1 MTISHRRLRAGL
13 RALANS
19 PSPTPDAAFV
29 ARLDLHL
36 RQVDLDELVV
46 PIEPVPA
53 GRSASRAPSDTVGGA
68 SWWNARVAV
77 GRRTPLRLAVLAV
90 GATFATAAT
99 AAAFVIAQPAS
110 RVKVED
116 PAERPTISV
125 TTAVV
130 TTTTVASTTTAAVAG
145 GNPSGGAPA
154 LIAPLGT
161 TTTRP
166 TSTTPTST
174 PATTPT
180 TTEARRP
187 TTAAPL
193 PVTTTKPT
201 EPPHPTT
208 TDSPGA
214 PVTISLTCT
223 GRRVGTVRSVLCE
236 WSAADGAAN
245 YRVLRGDGRLLVPV
259 QGTLRYEDLAVTG
272 DVTYTYLA
280 QAVAADGVTIVAN
293 SNRASVAC
301 CLPA

>member
-13 RALANS
+13 EALGSA

-29 ARLDLHL
+29 SRLDLHL

-46 PIEPVPA
+46 AIEP
-53 GRSASRAPSDTVGGA
+53 APSGRAAIKAPSRTIGRTGWSTARVGGG
-68 SWWNARVAV
+68 
-77 GRRTPLRLAVLAV
+77 GRRTPLRVALAAI

-116 PAERPTISV
+116 PAERPTI
-125 TTAVV
+125 AV
-130 TTTTVASTTTAAVAG
+130 TTAAVATTIATTTTDA
-145 GNPSGGAPA
+145 PSGAGPAGSTAPL
-154 LIAPLGT
+154 LIAP
-161 TTTRP
+161 
-166 TSTTPTST
+166 
-174 PATTPT
+174 
-180 TTEARRP
+180 
-187 TTAAPL
+187 
-193 PVTTTKPT
+193 PVTTTELPIAATTTPPAQTTTEVRRATTVVTVAPTTRPT

-223 GRRVGTVRSVLCE
+223 GRHVGSTRSVLCE

-280 QAVAADGVTIVAN
+280 QAVGPDGVTIVAN